1 MILSNLMS
9 YNTDSLHIHC
19 TFIKQELFDADV
31 EDAVVIVPGDD
42 VIFDYNNL
50 FKGIADA
57 L

>member
-19 TFIKQELFDADV
+19 TFIEQELFDADI
-31 EDAVVIVPGDD
+31 ENAVVIVPRDD
-42 VIFDYNNL
+42 VVFNYYNL
-50 FKGIADA
+50 LKGIADT